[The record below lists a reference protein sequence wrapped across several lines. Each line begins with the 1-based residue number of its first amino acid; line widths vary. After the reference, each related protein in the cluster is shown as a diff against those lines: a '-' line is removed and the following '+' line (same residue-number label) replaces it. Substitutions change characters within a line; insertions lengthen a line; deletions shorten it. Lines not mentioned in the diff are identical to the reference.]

1 MLRLHFKNQ
10 QAADVDL
17 TETRLTI
24 GRSPDN
30 DIVLDQEGVS
40 GFHAEIYTEN
50 GRSYLV
56 DLGSINGSFVNGQR
70 ATGRHEIKAWDTI
83 KFDVVEIEVVDD
95 KGRRPTLTRP
105 AISDPGSDGNVATAA
120 AAPLSAG
127 TAIWTMR
134 GETGMLEGASFALS
148 GKKIIGRD
156 ASCDIVIDSSEVSRR
171 HAELEVQGATLTLRD
186 LGSTNGTFVNGNR
199 ISQTT
204 LSPGDE
210 ISFDVN
216 AFRVFASD

>member
-1 MLRLHFKNQ
+1 MLRLHFKNHQ
-10 QAADVDL
+10 TADVDL
-17 TETRLTI
+17 TESRLTI

-56 DLGSINGSFVNGQR
+56 DLSSINGSFVNGQK
-70 ATGRHEIKAWDTI
+70 ATGRHEIKAWDI
-83 KFDVVEIEVVDD
+83 IRFDVVELEVIDD
-95 KGRRPTLTRP
+95 EGRRPTLTRP
-105 AISDPGSDGNVATAA
+105 AISDPGSVATAA

-127 TAIWTMR
+127 TAWTMR
-134 GETGMLEGASFALS
+134 GETGILEGASFALS

-156 ASCDIVIDSSEVSRR
+156 ASCDIVIGSAEVSRR

-186 LGSTNGTFVNGNR
+186 LGSTNGTFVNGNK

-204 LSPGDE
+204 LNPGDE

-216 AFRVFASD
+216 AFCVFASD